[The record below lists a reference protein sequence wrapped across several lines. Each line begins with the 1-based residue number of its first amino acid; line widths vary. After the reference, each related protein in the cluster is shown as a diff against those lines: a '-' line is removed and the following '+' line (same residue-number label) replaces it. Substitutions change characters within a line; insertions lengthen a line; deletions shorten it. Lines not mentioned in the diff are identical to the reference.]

1 MYASMPERPQSR
13 TDSSSLPQEA
23 IQAEV
28 ARQLVGF
35 DQRRAQAQDLEIQ
48 RIRRQLEEAAQ
59 REQALR
65 EQVRREAA
73 VTSTAPMGP
82 MTPPLQDAQARTPI
96 AYQVHDAAAQAV
108 EALRAPA
115 QTAASATSGFW
126 SNFWSGLQGS
136 QRLPSNAT
144 PPGRVGQ
151 SSSATTGAQGDSTS
165 SGPDPHSRAENP
177 GLGQIRASGYGFQ
190 LAAAASAQ
198 IPQASAAQA
207 NIAPTGVAS
216 VSPRGTQGPTTSG
229 NAVLD
234 AVLLG
239 VQQLQTLQ
247 AQQLTN
253 PKKADAPET
262 VKTGITA
269 FPQTSPTRPS
279 WRIVG
284 IPGLDAA
291 HCWLDE

>member
-1 MYASMPERPQSR
+1 MPEGPQSR

-35 DQRRAQAQDLEIQ
+35 DQRAQAQDLEIQ
-48 RIRRQLEEAAQ
+48 RICRPLEEATQ

-65 EQVRREAA
+65 EQVRSSAQMPPIIPDEA
-73 VTSTAPMGP
+73 PR
-82 MTPPLQDAQARTPI
+82 PPLQDAQVRTPI

-151 SSSATTGAQGDSTS
+151 PTQGDSTS
-165 SGPDPHSRAENP
+165 SGPNSILEPKTRVWGRLGLRAM
-177 GLGQIRASGYGFQ
+177 ISSQ
-190 LAAAASAQ
+190 LWLLVPKFHRHHLLRPPPPRQECPLCRRGEPKAQ
-198 IPQASAAQA
+198 LPQVMQ
-207 NIAPTGVAS
+207 
-216 VSPRGTQGPTTSG
+216 
-229 NAVLD
+229 
-234 AVLLG
+234 
-239 VQQLQTLQ
+239 
-247 AQQLTN
+247 
-253 PKKADAPET
+253 
-262 VKTGITA
+262 
-269 FPQTSPTRPS
+269 
-279 WRIVG
+279 
-284 IPGLDAA
+284 
-291 HCWLDE
+291 C

>member
-1 MYASMPERPQSR
+1 MALGDGSLGSHNSSPPQLGAHGTPTSFAPPPGRDGPLLSADMLQRTQALEQRAPLLYASMPERPQSR

-35 DQRRAQAQDLEIQ
+35 DQRAQAQDLEIQ
-48 RIRRQLEEAAQ
+48 RMRRQLEEATQ

-65 EQVRREAA
+65 EQVRSSAQMAPTIPNEA
-73 VTSTAPMGP
+73 PR
-82 MTPPLQDAQARTPI
+82 PPLQDAQVRTPI

-151 SSSATTGAQGDSTS
+151 PTQGDSTS
-165 SGPDPHSRAENP
+165 SGPNPHSRAENP
-177 GLGQIRASGYGFQ
+177 GLGQISSQ
-190 LAAAASAQ
+190 LWLLVPKFHRHHLLRPPPPRQECPLCRRGEPKAQ
-198 IPQASAAQA
+198 LHQVMQ
-207 NIAPTGVAS
+207 
-216 VSPRGTQGPTTSG
+216 
-229 NAVLD
+229 
-234 AVLLG
+234 
-239 VQQLQTLQ
+239 
-247 AQQLTN
+247 
-253 PKKADAPET
+253 
-262 VKTGITA
+262 
-269 FPQTSPTRPS
+269 
-279 WRIVG
+279 
-284 IPGLDAA
+284 
-291 HCWLDE
+291 C

>member
-1 MYASMPERPQSR
+1 M
-13 TDSSSLPQEA
+13 PQEA

-35 DQRRAQAQDLEIQ
+35 DQRAQAQDLEIQ
-48 RIRRQLEEAAQ
+48 RMRRQLEEATQ

-65 EQVRREAA
+65 EQVRSSAQMTPTIPNEA
-73 VTSTAPMGP
+73 PR
-82 MTPPLQDAQARTPI
+82 PPLQDAQVRTPI
-96 AYQVHDAAAQAV
+96 TYQVHDAAAQAV

-151 SSSATTGAQGDSTS
+151 SSSAAIGVQGDFTS
-165 SGPDPHSRAENP
+165 FGPDPHSRAENP
-177 GLGQIRASGYGFQ
+177 GLG
-190 LAAAASAQ
+190 SAQ
-198 IPQASAAQA
+198 IPHVSPAQASTT
-207 NIAPTGVAS
+207 PTGVPIE
-216 VSPRGTQGPTTSG
+216 SPGGTHGPTTSG

-269 FPQTSPTRPS
+269 FPKLAPPDPAGGSLEFQDWMQLIAVLMSDFS
-279 WRIVG
+279 DSSQLWWSGVVQVSK
-284 IPGLDAA
+284 DAYDKWVVCIS
-291 HCWLDE
+291 H